1 MTARR
6 FVLIGTAATLAAALA
21 VGAWMVVERPR
32 AAVAPVVP
40 VAATAPARNDA
51 APSSAGPTAA
61 DEGDLIVPGA
71 SAAPSPAAPPPR
83 PSEPRQAVAQPH
95 DRRDNAHAS
104 GRSPHQAASAPAAH
118 RQAARPAAGTGMQ
131 PADRD
136 PRGASQPSTASNDAG
151 TAASGAGGGS
161 GASTP
166 ATVSPPAGE
175 SGGVAVGPDTATVP
189 PVALPAPRAP
199 VLVPPRVVAVRG
211 AVYPGDAFRLTVRRV
226 DLGAAAVVEGS
237 EGTVGI
243 RALVLA
249 SGDVQRV
256 EVTMSSGSDALDRA
270 AAQAVRSFQF
280 APATR
285 DGTPIDAYVTL
296 KLRYVVR

>member
-1 MTARR
+1 MSARR
-6 FVLIGTAATLAAALA
+6 LALFGTAATLAAALA

-40 VAATAPARNDA
+40 VAATAPARTDA

-61 DEGDLIVPGA
+61 DEGDPIVPGA
-71 SAAPSPAAPPPR
+71 TAAPSPAAPRPR
-83 PSEPRQAVAQPH
+83 PSEPRRAVARPH
-95 DRRDNAHAS
+95 DRRDSAHVS
-104 GRSPHQAASAPAAH
+104 GGSPHHAARAPAAQ
-118 RQAARPAAGTGMQ
+118 RQAVRPASGTGMQ

-136 PRGASQPSTASNDAG
+136 ARAASQPSTASNDA
-151 TAASGAGGGS
+151 AAGSRAGGGS
-161 GASTP
+161 GASP
-166 ATVSPPAGE
+166 SATVSPPAGT
-175 SGGVAVGPDTATVP
+175 GGSAAGPDTATVP
-189 PVALPAPRAP
+189 PAVLPAPRAA
-199 VLVPPRVVAVRG
+199 VLVAPRVVAVRG
-211 AVYPGDAFRLTVRRV
+211 AVYPGDAFRLTVRRE

-249 SGDVQRV
+249 SGDVEQV
-256 EVTMSSGSDALDRA
+256 EVTISSGSEALDRA

-280 APATR
+280 TPATR